1 MEYVTLNNGVKI
13 PREEYA
19 PEYAFPPQNEEIVH
33 TWVNPAAQ
41 YEEEKQ
47 EPVVHA
53 DTVYDNIPAP
63 SQEQGGNAV
72 KRAASHKS
80 EAKPSPA
87 AKDYTPSNPKD
98 SSHMRTDDKIGRAH
112 V

>member
-1 MEYVTLNNGVKI
+1 MPEYVSPTQSKEN
-13 PREEYA
+13 
-19 PEYAFPPQNEEIVH
+19 VH
-33 TWVNPAAQ
+33 TWVKPAAQ

-53 DTVYDNIPAP
+53 DTVYDNAPAP

-80 EAKPSPA
+80 EAKPSNA
-87 AKDYTPSNPKD
+87 TKNYTPSNPKD
-98 SSHMRTDDKIGRAH
+98 SPDDPFSEFGNGNNGNDPFEN
-112 V
+112 